1 MDAVRDTTSA
11 EETKTTV
18 CRPDGSAL
26 GIFWTA
32 IVLEAMLLPCTFA
45 NMFLSSSPAWSD
57 ELIGLLMFNACLLP
71 LSIVSGLYLRR
82 ACIVADVEGLR
93 WRQTGRW
100 RAAAWKDVTAF
111 YGYQQLSSSSQ
122 PRLGVKMQT
131 SAGALFLLADEWSSS
146 AELLQ
151 SIKKHAREV
160 SGPGLAGPRV
170 KNSILPL
177 SCRYDTSVNRNILRW
192 LDNLHKY
199 GLAAVAVYFALQW
212 FTTHT
217 LPGWEWLLTPT
228 GLFVLVK
235 QAVPLVLR
243 PTYRATQPRLG
254 DKVIADQDSLRFV
267 TTQSDTIIPWA
278 DITDLYADGIR
289 WVVVTAEGKYDFLD
303 TLTDAQRLCAIIPRL
318 AVNAGRTGWRQ
329 NGGRAGSV
337 RLRQI
342 ERSDGQQMVQCYYHY
357 RSKVNHWLFWIPT
370 FAFPFM
376 LGSAFIALQ
385 SRSGATAQESQVA
398 YLGVA
403 GIPALLWLWG
413 NYWRCGIRTDDE
425 GITQQTLLGSRRMA
439 WSQVRGLRWR
449 GSGDLTWGYVDGMH
463 GTIKFWK
470 GIGDA
475 DRLADEITTH
485 LNTTY

>member
-1 MDAVRDTTSA
+1 MDAVRDITPAA
-11 EETKTTV
+11 EATETII
-18 CRPDGSAL
+18 CRPDGGAI

-32 IVLEAMLLPCTFA
+32 IVLEALLLLCTFA
-45 NMFLSSSPAWSD
+45 NVFLSSGPVWSD

-146 AELLQ
+146 AQLLQ
-151 SIKKHAREV
+151 SIKQHAREV

-177 SCRYDTSVNRNILRW
+177 SCRYDTTVNRNILRW

-235 QAVPLVLR
+235 QALPLVLR
-243 PTYRATQPRLG
+243 PMYRATQPRLG
-254 DKVIADQDSLRFV
+254 DKVVADQDGLRFV
-267 TTQSDTIIPWA
+267 TMQSDTTIPWA
-278 DITDLYADGIR
+278 DITDFYRVGFR
-289 WVVVTAEGKYDFLD
+289 YVVVTAAGKYDFLD
-303 TLTDAQRLCAIIPRL
+303 TLTDAERLRAVIPRL
-318 AVNAGRTGWRQ
+318 AVNAARTGWRQ
-329 NGGRAGSV
+329 TGGHYGAP
-337 RLRQI
+337 RQ
-342 ERSDGQQMVQCYYHY
+342 
-357 RSKVNHWLFWIPT
+357 
-370 FAFPFM
+370 
-376 LGSAFIALQ
+376 
-385 SRSGATAQESQVA
+385 
-398 YLGVA
+398 
-403 GIPALLWLWG
+403 
-413 NYWRCGIRTDDE
+413 
-425 GITQQTLLGSRRMA
+425 
-439 WSQVRGLRWR
+439 
-449 GSGDLTWGYVDGMH
+449 
-463 GTIKFWK
+463 
-470 GIGDA
+470 
-475 DRLADEITTH
+475 
-485 LNTTY
+485 